1 LAIQLAEAHIFAFTI
16 PLCPGGLCDLAA
28 ILNLTG
34 RLLPAGDFDLR
45 PTCDTLLCHKMG
57 TKTFDTVTVRELRTK
72 WVLVCK
78 LVKNGRSILVTKDGE
93 PIMKLSPPAEQAET
107 KVAWPD
113 FLGRA
118 LVISGGKITGSNAVL
133 EERASHK
140 W

>member
-1 LAIQLAEAHIFAFTI
+1 LASIRGSENPIAE
-16 PLCPGGLCDLAA
+16 
-28 ILNLTG
+28 N
-34 RLLPAGDFDLR
+34 DFDLGVG
-45 PTCDTLLCHKMG
+45 CDTFLCHTMA
-57 TKTFDTVTVRELRTK
+57 TKTLDTVTVRELRTK

-78 LVKNGRSILVTKDGE
+78 LVKNGKSILVTKDGE

-107 KVAWPD
+107 KVVWPD

-118 LVISGGKITGSNAVL
+118 LGISGGKITGGNAVL

>member
-1 LAIQLAEAHIFAFTI
+1 
-16 PLCPGGLCDLAA
+16 
-28 ILNLTG
+28 
-34 RLLPAGDFDLR
+34 
-45 PTCDTLLCHKMG
+45 MG

-78 LVKNGRSILVTKDGE
+78 LVKNGKSILVTKDGE

-118 LVISGGKITGSNAVL
+118 LIISGGKITGSNAVL

>member
-1 LAIQLAEAHIFAFTI
+1 M
-16 PLCPGGLCDLAA
+16 
-28 ILNLTG
+28 G
-34 RLLPAGDFDLR
+34 RLLRAGDFDLR
-45 PTCDTLLCHKMG
+45 LTCDTLLCHIMV
-57 TKTFDTVTVRELRTK
+57 TKTLDTVTVRELRTK

-78 LVKNGRSILVTKDGE
+78 LVKNGKSILVTKDGE

-107 KVAWPD
+107 KVVWPD

-118 LVISGGKITGSNAVL
+118 LEISGGKITGGNAVL